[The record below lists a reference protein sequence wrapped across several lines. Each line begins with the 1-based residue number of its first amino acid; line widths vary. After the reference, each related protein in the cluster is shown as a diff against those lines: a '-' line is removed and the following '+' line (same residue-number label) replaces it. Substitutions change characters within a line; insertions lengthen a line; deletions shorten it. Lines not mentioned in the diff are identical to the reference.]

1 MSSLEIYHNRHRRR
15 GMGSWCLAIHHNTL
29 QRDRDINK
37 ALVVGQTPN
46 ICLKKEKK
54 KKKKRR
60 GKKRKRK
67 KKKQWYSFLHH

>member
-1 MSSLEIYHNRHRRR
+1 
-15 GMGSWCLAIHHNTL
+15 MGSWCLAIHHNTL